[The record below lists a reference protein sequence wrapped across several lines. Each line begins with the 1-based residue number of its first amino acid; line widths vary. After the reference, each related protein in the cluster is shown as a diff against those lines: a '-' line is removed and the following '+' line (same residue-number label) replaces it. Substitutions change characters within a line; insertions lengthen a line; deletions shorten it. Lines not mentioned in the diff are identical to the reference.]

1 MFFRKGALAGV
12 LVLLLCLPLSGCI
25 AGKTRTVWVPA
36 QGADASPLL
45 AGDWLGQAGE
55 HVWQLQARV
64 TLGSRKIMLDG
75 MLRRTPPQGAA
86 RLVLLAPMGLT
97 LLDLEIAES
106 GMQVHEAAK
115 DLRKAPQVPRHVAR
129 TLERVFLPPPARDD
143 VRVFAD
149 EGAPANSPDSM
160 LMLEQTALCGTR
172 VRRIYQPGGE
182 SGGSPRLVRLE
193 APKAGWHA
201 TYEDYD
207 GAEATMPRRIHFR
220 DSAGGY
226 AVEVLLFPAHEDI
239 R

>member
-1 MFFRKGALAGV
+1 MFSKRGATTAV
-12 LVLLLCLPLSGCI
+12 LVLLLCLPLAGCI
-25 AGKTRTVWVPA
+25 AGKKRTLWIPTE
-36 QGADASPLL
+36 GADAAPLL

-97 LLDLEIAES
+97 LLDLEIGNS

-115 DLRKAPQVPRHVAR
+115 DLQKAPQVPRHVAH
-129 TLERVFLPPPARDD
+129 TLERVFLPPPANDD

-149 EGAPANSPDSM
+149 ADAPANSPDSR
-160 LMLEQTALCGTR
+160 LMLEQTALGGTR
-172 VRRIYQPGGE
+172 VRRIYQTGGE

-201 TYEDYD
+201 TYEDYQ
-207 GAEATMPRRIHFR
+207 GAETAMPRRIHFR

-226 AVEVLLFPAHEDI
+226 TVEVLLFPAHDDI